1 MKVQTSKLKEVQSK
15 ESLKKY
21 AEAFNLKKRKSK
33 KEKQL
38 ENSNEYYVIY
48 ARKSTEDSERQV
60 HSIEDQIEHCKKY
73 AKSNN
78 LEIVDIIREEKSAKT
93 AGKRTAF
100 LKMLNTIQEGN
111 SYNSILAWHPDRL
124 SRNMKE
130 SGEILDMLDND
141 IIFNLKFPSYTF
153 NNDTAGKMTI
163 SILFAMAKEFSD
175 KLSDD
180 TKRGIHKTIKE
191 GKHCGSNKRGY
202 YRSRDCY
209 YREDKDTYDI
219 YKQAWDDYI
228 QGKSQQD
235 ILKFL
240 RDKGEKVSKNSLSNM
255 FQDPFYAGF
264 YCYGNLVVDMSVD
277 PKFRPM
283 VSSSAFL
290 TLQKRNRGNPRG
302 WRNTSEY
309 RPFSD
314 LITCGSCNN
323 FMTPGVSTGKGG
335 RYLSVTCGNSKCK
348 EERRSKKIKPVSNTV
363 RGEVIL
369 DFVCNTIENDLKI
382 DKKTY
387 KRVKDK
393 FLEEKISIVKGN
405 KEQIRLLNMKLSK
418 LEKQKERMTER
429 ILDEKEANVADDM
442 SKQCS
447 ILINQIRDLKQDIR
461 EYEVENSQ
469 YEAQADIDFP
479 DYDTFMN
486 FFESIVTTIQKTD
499 DAYLIDQLVKLVFL
513 NIVIGDKE
521 VLAYSLNEPFAT
533 YSKLEFLS
541 GVDDGT

>member
-1 MKVQTSKLKEVQSK
+1 MNKQASNLHTVRDK

-21 AEAFNLKKRKSK
+21 AEAYNLKKGKSK
-33 KEKQL
+33 TEKQL
-38 ENSNEYYVIY
+38 EETNKYYVIY
-48 ARKSTEDSERQV
+48 ARKSTEGSERQIQ
-60 HSIEDQIEHCKKY
+60 SIDDQIDHCKKY
-73 AKSNN
+73 ADDNGF
-78 LEIVDIIREEKSAKT
+78 EVVEVIREEKSAKT
-93 AGKRTAF
+93 AGRRPEF
-100 LKMLNTIQEGN
+100 QKMLDTLQEGN

-141 IIFNLKFPSYTF
+141 IILDLKFPSYTF
-153 NNDTAGKMTI
+153 NNDTAGKMTL

-191 GKHCGSNKRGY
+191 GKHCGSDKRGY
-202 YRSRDCY
+202 YRSRNSY
-209 YREDKDTYDI
+209 YREDKDSYEI

-228 QGKSQQD
+228 EGKSQQE
-235 ILKFL
+235 ILKSL
-240 RDKGEKVSKNSLSNM
+240 KDKGERISKNSLSNM

-264 YCYGNLVVDMSVD
+264 YCYGDLVVDMAVD
-277 PKFRPM
+277 PKFKPM
-283 VSSSAFL
+283 VSPSAFL
-290 TLQKRNRGNPRG
+290 TLQRRNRGNPRG
-302 WRNTSEY
+302 WRNTSDF

-314 LITCGSCNN
+314 LITCGNCNN

-335 RYLSVTCGNSKCK
+335 RYFSITCGNSKCK
-348 EERRSKKIKPVSNTV
+348 EERRNKNIKPISNTV

-369 DFVCNTIENDLKI
+369 DFVCDTIKNDLKI

-387 KRVKDK
+387 KKVKDK
-393 FLEEKISIVKGN
+393 FLEEKNTVVKDN
-405 KEQIRLLNMKLSK
+405 KEQIRILNIKLSK
-418 LEKQKERMTER
+418 LEDKKKKMTDR
-429 ILDEKEANVADDM
+429 ILNEKESDVAADF

-447 ILINQIRDLKQDIR
+447 IIINQIRDLKQDIR

-486 FFESIVTTIQKTD
+486 FFENIVTAIQETKD
-499 DAYLIDQLVKLVFL
+499 VYLIDQLVKLVFL
-513 NIVIGDKE
+513 NIIASDKK
-521 VLAYSLNEPFAT
+521 VLAYSLNEPFGT
-533 YSKLEFLS
+533 YSKLKFLS
-541 GVDDGT
+541 GVDEGA